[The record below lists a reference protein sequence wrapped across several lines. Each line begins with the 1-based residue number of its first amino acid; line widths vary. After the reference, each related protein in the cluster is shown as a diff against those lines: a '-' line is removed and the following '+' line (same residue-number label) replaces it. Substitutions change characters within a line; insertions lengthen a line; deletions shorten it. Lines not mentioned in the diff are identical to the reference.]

1 MAPSARTP
9 SRRLTGANLTH
20 WHRGD
25 ERPARRGARY
35 DAVRVWVL
43 TAVWDARRTLNAHAV
58 CAAMRPGRCRVVAGI
73 HAAELNETALL
84 GLEAEG
90 IVTRKHLPP
99 RPLWYRRVPEALL
112 PLLPEYATNQMAASH
127 RTGAITAIAA
137 GNARVLRQMDAAAT
151 AAGPAAERTL
161 YVYLEDDADL
171 GAEPVHF
178 ETRLLELAELLP
190 WQWDVLSLAPLPRVC
205 ERSAMLPWYSRRS
218 KLVRPRL
225 AFSRTTALAHSA
237 RGVRR
242 LLDALP
248 VNNAVDLWYR
258 QLMRQ
263 AKLVILLHCGSLVR
277 IGAAS
282 EKQA

>member
-1 MAPSARTP
+1 MASDTADN
-9 SRRLTGANLTH
+9 ATH
-20 WHRGD
+20 WQRGA
-25 ERPARRGARY
+25 ERPRHPNARY

-43 TAVWDARRTLNAHAV
+43 SAVWDAQRTLNAHAV

-99 RPLWYRRVPEALL
+99 RPDWYRHVPNSLL

-137 GNARVLRQMDAAAT
+137 GNARVLRQMQAAADAAG
-151 AAGPAAERTL
+151 AAAAERTL

-171 GAEPVHF
+171 GAEPAHF
-178 ETRLLELAELLP
+178 EARLLELAEMLP
-190 WQWDVLSLAPLPRVC
+190 WRWDVLSLTPLPRVC
-205 ERSAMLPWYSRRS
+205 KRSAMLPWYSRRS
-218 KLVRPRL
+218 ALVRPRL

-237 RGVRR
+237 RGLRR
-242 LLDALP
+242 LLAALP
-248 VNNAVDLWYR
+248 VSNAVDLWYR

-263 AKLVILLHCGSLVR
+263 AKLVILLHCGGLVR
-277 IGAAS
+277 IGASAD
-282 EKQA
+282 KQA